1 MSARAT
7 LACGAAAGAAAELAM
22 YPMEVVRR
30 RMQVASM
37 QLASAVSASAS
48 ASASAAA
55 ASASSPST
63 AALLQLRKATTF
75 RGAAAALV
83 SERGLAGLYAGV
95 GPTMLQVLP
104 SAALSYYAYESFK
117 ARFGV
122 VSGVQ

>member
-37 QLASAVSASAS
+37 QLAASG
-48 ASASAAA
+48 
-55 ASASSPST
+55 ASSSSST
-63 AALLQLRKATTF
+63 AALAKSATTF
-75 RGAAAALV
+75 RGAAASLLR
-83 SERGLAGLYAGV
+83 ERGVAGLYAGV

-104 SAALSYYAYESFK
+104 SAALSYYAYEVFK

-122 VSGVQ
+122 VGGVQ